1 MPEHRTSRP
10 LADKARHSPHTCPQR
25 YSFGHSCLPLLCG
38 NRALRSFTPQS
49 LLHGSVL
56 APSARVNRGAGGHQD
71 TARWRTISISGGLRT
86 LLESAAQLFAIGG
99 EIAMNRDPKS
109 DKQPE
114 FETNRGAGNSTDRQ
128 RAAWSRREFLT
139 NSTGLAVA
147 GALGGLTEN
156 VSLSAQESAPA
167 SAAKPQSSAV
177 ASTPRKVRR
186 IIIDTDPGIDD
197 AMAIFL
203 ALRSPELKVEAI
215 TPVAGNVPLDLT
227 LPNALRLLEIAKRRD
242 IPVAAGASHPL
253 MRRLATA
260 GHVHGVNGLAGVEF
274 PEPKTKPVHEAAPS
288 LIRRIVRENPGEITV
303 VAVGPLTNVALALR
317 ADPALASMIPAIVIM
332 GGSLSG
338 GNMTPAAEF
347 NLYVDPE
354 AARIVFDAGIPLTM
368 VGLDVTRKCR
378 VSEEHIK
385 QLEAANNPVSQA
397 AGKILR
403 ATYERMRHGGEV
415 TDIALH
421 DALAVVSLID
431 PGVITRKDY
440 YVEVETAGEWTAG
453 QTIGYDGHGPIRKS
467 PQMETSAPEPPPA
480 EIPYKPN
487 A

>member
-1 MPEHRTSRP
+1 
-10 LADKARHSPHTCPQR
+10 
-25 YSFGHSCLPLLCG
+25 
-38 NRALRSFTPQS
+38 
-49 LLHGSVL
+49 
-56 APSARVNRGAGGHQD
+56 
-71 TARWRTISISGGLRT
+71 
-86 LLESAAQLFAIGG
+86 
-99 EIAMNRDPKS
+99 MNRDHKS
-109 DKQPE
+109 EQGLELEENCSGTTSDAREQ
-114 FETNRGAGNSTDRQ
+114 SV
-128 RAAWSRREFLT
+128 WSRREFLA
-139 NSTGLAVA
+139 NSTGFAVA
-147 GALGGLTEN
+147 GVMGGRT
-156 VSLSAQESAPA
+156 LSAHEIMVRGSATHSLVPNPA
-167 SAAKPQSSAV
+167 PGKP
-177 ASTPRKVRR
+177 RR

-227 LPNALRLLEIAKRRD
+227 LPNALRLLEIADRTD

-253 MRRLATA
+253 VRRLATA

-274 PEPKTKPVHEAAPS
+274 PEPKTKPVRETAPEI
-288 LIRRIVRENPGEITV
+288 IRRIVRENPGEITI

-317 ADPALASMIPAIVIM
+317 ADPELANMIPAIAIM

-354 AARIVFDAGIPLTM
+354 AARIVFDANIPLTM

-415 TDIALH
+415 TDIDLH
-421 DALAVVSLID
+421 DALAVASLID
-431 PGVITRKDY
+431 HDVITRKDY
-440 YVEVETAGEWTAG
+440 YVEVETVGEWTAG
-453 QTIGYDGHGPIRKS
+453 QTLGYDGHGPVRKS
-467 PQMETSAPEPPPA
+467 PQMETSAPEAPPT
-480 EIPYKPN
+480 ELPYKPN
-487 A
+487 AQVAVGVDPDRFFRLLIPRLTGSAG

>member
-1 MPEHRTSRP
+1 
-10 LADKARHSPHTCPQR
+10 
-25 YSFGHSCLPLLCG
+25 
-38 NRALRSFTPQS
+38 
-49 LLHGSVL
+49 
-56 APSARVNRGAGGHQD
+56 
-71 TARWRTISISGGLRT
+71 
-86 LLESAAQLFAIGG
+86 
-99 EIAMNRDPKS
+99 MNRDKKS
-109 DKQPE
+109 GQGIDLEKNGSGGESVARDK
-114 FETNRGAGNSTDRQ
+114 
-128 RAAWSRREFLT
+128 AARSRREFLA
-139 NSTGLAVA
+139 NSAGLAVA
-147 GALGGLTEN
+147 AAIGGLAGSH
-156 VSLSAQESAPA
+156 SLSAHESAARA
-167 SAAKPQSSAV
+167 SATKSAAY
-177 ASTPRKVRR
+177 ASALGRPRR

-227 LPNALRLLEIAKRRD
+227 LPNALRLVEIAERTD
-242 IPVAAGASHPL
+242 VPVAAGASQPL
-253 MRRLATA
+253 LRRLATA
-260 GHVHGVNGLAGVEF
+260 GHVHGVNGLAGVDF
-274 PEPKTKPVHEAAPS
+274 PEPKTKPVHETAPE
-288 LIRRIVRENPGEITV
+288 LIRRIVRENPGEITI

-368 VGLDVTRKCR
+368 VGLDVTRKCL
-378 VSEEHIK
+378 VSEQHIK

-421 DALAVVSLID
+421 DALAVASLID
-431 PGVITRKDY
+431 HDVITRKDY
-440 YVEVETAGEWTAG
+440 YVEVETVGEWTAG
-453 QTIGYDGHGPIRKS
+453 QTIGYDGHAPVRKS
-467 PQMETSAPEPPPA
+467 PQMETSAPEPSPA

-487 A
+487 AQVAVAVDPARFFHLLISRLTGSPI